1 MSVADDA
8 IVLSLHGAVAVL
20 RLNEPKSMNALSG
33 RIKAAFERLVPKLL
47 DDDNV
52 RVLLITGTGK
62 AFCAG
67 GDIRNMGERRPVKVH
82 ARMQR
87 TQHWAGRLLLSGK
100 PVVTAVNG
108 AAAGAGLS
116 LAMMGDIILASS
128 EARFKGGFP
137 ALGAVPDLG
146 LLYSLPRAIGM
157 PRAKDMLLCNRE
169 LSAEE
174 AAAMGLVSRLVGGDR
189 LFDEA
194 LAVAT
199 GLASGPPVSLGLT
212 KSLLRRTYESGLE
225 AFLESEAV
233 AQAIAFSTEDF
244 GEGVDAFLAKRKAT
258 FTGN

>member
-1 MSVADDA
+1 
-8 IVLSLHGAVAVL
+8 
-20 RLNEPKSMNALSG
+20 
-33 RIKAAFERLVPKLL
+33 
-47 DDDNV
+47 
-52 RVLLITGTGK
+52 
-62 AFCAG
+62 
-67 GDIRNMGERRPVKVH
+67 
-82 ARMQR
+82 
-87 TQHWAGRLLLSGK
+87 
-100 PVVTAVNG
+100 
-108 AAAGAGLS
+108 
-116 LAMMGDIILASS
+116 
-128 EARFKGGFP
+128 
-137 ALGAVPDLG
+137 
-146 LLYSLPRAIGM
+146 M

-174 AAAMGLVSRLVGGDR
+174 AAAMGLVSRLVSGDR